1 MREILTEAVHR
12 LGEEFWYNVL
22 PVGQFHDPRYGR
34 VCVTPTLVGGLAASF
49 GKATSYPTPVKIGHG
64 DGAASPGVVKE
75 VKAES
80 DGLHVRFEVDEK
92 AAKDV
97 REKRFRFLSA
107 EYDPDYMDKATGKRI
122 GPALLG
128 VALVNQPGH
137 PGVRPIVFSDGEWKQ
152 EGDGGMEKRIKE
164 LEAEL
169 GKVVALAEGLVKE
182 RDELEGKLA
191 EESKRAA
198 DSVALAEGL
207 VKDLADIR
215 REKREAEVKAL
226 CDKAVEQGVPPA
238 FVDTIR
244 PALLSEAS
252 GEEISL
258 ADGKKTQVG
267 VLLVD
272 LLDKFPKVR
281 LGAAGSQG
289 EPGGVPDVVKRV
301 VGGIN
306 KGRGKKE

>member
-1 MREILTEAVHR
+1 MREILTKAVQ

-22 PVGQFHDPRYGR
+22 PVGQFHDPRYGK
-34 VCVTPTLVGGLAASF
+34 VSITPTLVGRLAASF

-75 VKAES
+75 VRAES

-92 AAKDV
+92 AANDV

-152 EGDGGMEKRIKE
+152 EGDGSMEERIKA

-169 GKVVALAEGLVKE
+169 GKAVALAEGLAKE
-182 RDELEGKLA
+182 RDELKDKLA
-191 EESKRAA
+191 EEAKRAA

-207 VKDLADIR
+207 AKNLADIR
-215 REKREAEVKAL
+215 REKREAEVKVF
-226 CDKAVEQGVPPA
+226 CEKAIEQGVPPA
-238 FVDTIR
+238 IVEKIR
-244 PALLSEAS
+244 PVMLSEAS
-252 GEEISL
+252 SEEIRLSDGKTVAMNVFL
-258 ADGKKTQVG
+258 ADI
-267 VLLVD
+267 LEAI
-272 LLDKFPKVR
+272 PKVR
-281 LGAAGSQG
+281 LGAVGSQE
-289 EPGGVPDVVKRV
+289 EPGGVPDAVKRV
-301 VGGIN
+301 VDKIN
-306 KGRGKKE
+306 NDRGRKE